1 MRATQQRTGTECRDD
16 RCILSI
22 DCGTQSVRGLVFDC
36 NGHIL
41 AKHKVEFEPYVS
53 PVPGYAEHPAG
64 DFWRDACMALQSLK
78 TEAPLA
84 WKRIAAVTVTTQRD
98 TVVPLDA
105 NGMPLRPA
113 IVWLDQRMARC
124 DKPMPAMDRLQFR
137 LVGMTKAVEMS

>member
-53 PVPGYAEHPAG
+53 PVPG
-64 DFWRDACMALQSLK
+64 
-78 TEAPLA
+78 
-84 WKRIAAVTVTTQRD
+84 TQN
-98 TVVPLDA
+98 T
-105 NGMPLRPA
+105 RPA
-113 IVWLDQRMARC
+113 TSGET
-124 DKPMPAMDRLQFR
+124 PAWPF
-137 LVGMTKAVEMS
+137 SH